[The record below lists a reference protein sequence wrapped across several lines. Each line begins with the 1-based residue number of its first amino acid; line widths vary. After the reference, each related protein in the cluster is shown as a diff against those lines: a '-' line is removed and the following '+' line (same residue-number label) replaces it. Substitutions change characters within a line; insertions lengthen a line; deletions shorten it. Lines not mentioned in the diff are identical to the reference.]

1 MMRFF
6 FFLIILSF
14 TIVISE
20 IPVTAAS
27 QFNTG
32 EQALEKAEDLYK
44 EGKREEAKEYFQLAA
59 KQGFAEA
66 HYQLAYCYVLTKDEE
81 IDHLVEAAKQGHEKA
96 LELALDRLFFRANNL
111 FSDPQKALDLYYQAK
126 RANPSLKMYQEERVL
141 ETLKMSAESG
151 AFDAEAFIQQH
162 KILIPSSNDDAYYVW
177 ELAERA
183 SKGGCFGDP
192 DPKLVLQLVSR
203 GGLVPAELMAAV
215 KKTYANWKTN
225 NKEEFKID
233 NFVTSGFGYAF
244 VSSRR
249 VAIKEKERQS
259 RIDLM
264 SESMTPEKVNFVRFA
279 YKAAKEFIRLKV
291 EYSELAD
298 IENVYYGGSLESGC
312 VTREISSQMDE
323 YTALINNVNAG
334 FTPSLTQS
342 NLELLDKELNKVYLK
357 VRQALRKKPEE
368 DSLLISVKIMQDIQ
382 LAWIKHR
389 DASARLFSALNPKV
403 DELAWKAYITE
414 IRVDQLEKLFNSSIL
429 QGWVQRK

>member
-32 EQALEKAEDLYK
+32 KQALKKAENLYK

-66 HYQLAYCYVLTKDEE
+66 HYQLAYGYVLTKDEK
-81 IDHLVEAAKQGHEKA
+81 IDHLVEAAKQGHEQA
-96 LELALDRLFFRANNL
+96 LNLALDCLFFRANNL

-126 RANPSLKMYQEERVL
+126 RANPSIKLFEEEEVL
-141 ETLKMSAESG
+141 DTLKMCAEAG
-151 AFDAEAFIQQH
+151 TFDAEAFIQQY
-162 KILIPSSNDDAYYVW
+162 KIIIPSEDRGAYYVW

-203 GGLVPAELMAAV
+203 GGLVPAELVAAV

-225 NKEEFKID
+225 KKEEFKID

-244 VSSRR
+244 ISSRR
-249 VAIKEKERQS
+249 FEIKEKERQK

-264 SESMTPEKVNFVRFA
+264 ADNMTPEKMNLVRIA
-279 YKAAKEFIRLKV
+279 YKAAEEFINLKV
-291 EYSELAD
+291 QYSEMAD
-298 IENVYYGGSLESGC
+298 IENVCYGGSLENGC
-312 VTREISSQMDE
+312 VMREISSQMDE
-323 YTALINNVNAG
+323 YTALINNVKAG
-334 FTPSLTQS
+334 FTPARTVS
-342 NLELLDKELNKVYLK
+342 NLESDKELNKIYLK
-357 VRQALRKKPEE
+357 VRQALRKKPEAE
-368 DSLLISVKIMQDIQ
+368 RLPISVKIMQDIQ

-389 DASARLFSALNPKV
+389 DASARLFSSLNPKV
-403 DELAWKAYITE
+403 NELAWKAYITE
-414 IRVDQLEKLFNSSIL
+414 SRVDELKRLFDSSIV
-429 QGWVQRK
+429 QGWFQRK